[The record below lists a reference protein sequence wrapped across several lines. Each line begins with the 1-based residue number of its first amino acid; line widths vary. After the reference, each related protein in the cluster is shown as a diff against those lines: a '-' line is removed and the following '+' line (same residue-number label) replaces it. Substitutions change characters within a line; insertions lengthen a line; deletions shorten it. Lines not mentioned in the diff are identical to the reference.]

1 MNNTCNSSSLA
12 IGKSGTGIGKS
23 GTGIGKS
30 GTGQRFGNRLLGAAA
45 ALALVL
51 PLGLAA
57 EPAPNFL
64 MDTHDGV
71 LTLTLHDQGRVIS
84 GQVSLSLASG
94 SLVRV
99 PMHLLDVPGDS
110 GAGRGPKRRV
120 GCDGLMYHG
129 SGSGGQSVGDIGTVM
144 YHGSGS
150 GGQSVGPCG
159 DLMYHGSGS
168 GGQSVGDTG
177 TVMYHG
183 SGSGGQSVRTCG
195 GLMYHGSG
203 SGGQSVGDTGAVL
216 YHGSGSGGQSVGNC
230 KPAQSLWG
238 YAELVAGAEDFN
250 MIVFR
255 LDQGVPTEHLIV
267 SADRSVSNRV
277 SNIWAVEP

>member
-1 MNNTCNSSSLA
+1 MNNTRNSSSLV
-12 IGKSGTGIGKS
+12 IGKS

-30 GTGQRFGNRLLGAAA
+30 GTGQRFGNCLFGAAA
-45 ALALVL
+45 ALALVV

-57 EPAPNFL
+57 ESPPPFL
-64 MDTHDGV
+64 MDAHEGV

-84 GQVSLSLASG
+84 GQASLSQASG
-94 SLVRV
+94 GLIRV
-99 PMHLLDVPGDS
+99 PMHSLELPGESDS
-110 GAGRGPKRRV
+110 GRSPKRRV
-120 GCDGLMYHG
+120 GCDGLLYHG

-183 SGSGGQSVRTCG
+183 SGSGGQSVGACE

-203 SGGQSVGDTGAVL
+203 SGGQSVGDTGTVM
-216 YHGSGSGGQSVGNC
+216 YHGSGSGGQSVGRC

-238 YAELVAGAEDFN
+238 YAELVAGADDFN
-250 MIVFR
+250 LIVFR
-255 LDQGVPTEHLIV
+255 LDQGGPTEHLIV
-267 SADRSVSNRV
+267 SADRSVNNRV

>member
-1 MNNTCNSSSLA
+1 MNNTRNSSSLA

-57 EPAPNFL
+57 ESPPPFL
-64 MDTHDGV
+64 MDVHEGV

-84 GQVSLSLASG
+84 GQVSLPPASG

-99 PMHLLDVPGDS
+99 PMHSLDMPGDS

-183 SGSGGQSVRTCG
+183 SGSGGQNVGDTGSV
-195 GLMYHGSG
+195 MYHGSG
-203 SGGQSVGDTGAVL
+203 SGGQSA
-216 YHGSGSGGQSVGNC
+216 GNC

-238 YAELVAGAEDFN
+238 YAELVAGADDFN
-250 MIVFR
+250 LIVFR
-255 LDQGVPTEHLIV
+255 LDQGGATEHLIV